1 MKPMF
6 ILNLNPLKKTKKRLE
21 PLFLKYMEYL
31 TIGYIN
37 KTHGI
42 DGGLSLISTSSFI
55 DERMKV
61 GNIVYIYIDK
71 NYVPFKISTS
81 SVSNHV
87 YFKLE
92 GINTID
98 EAKKLVGYDLE
109 CEKKELEEG
118 LYYYEDLKGLIVK
131 DIDGKIIGS
140 VIDIYDQSYQIN
152 LKIKKNDGKTFYLP
166 FVDAIVIEIK
176 LEEKCMYIINMGGM

>member
-1 MKPMF
+1 MKRMNDKYH
-6 ILNLNPLKKTKKRLE
+6 LTEEQNL
-21 PLFLKYMEYL
+21 
-31 TIGYIN
+31 
-37 KTHGI
+37 
-42 DGGLSLISTSSFI
+42 SFI
-55 DERMKV
+55 K
-61 GNIVYIYIDK
+61 NNLILIIY
-71 NYVPFKISTS
+71 NSAR
-81 SVSNHV
+81 
-87 YFKLE
+87 LE

-166 FVDAIVIEIK
+166 FVDAIVKEIK

>member
-21 PLFLKYMEYL
+21 PLFLKYMKYL

-42 DGGLSLISTSSFI
+42 NGGLSLISTSSFI
-55 DERMKV
+55 EERMKV
-61 GNIVYIYIDK
+61 GNTVYIYIDE
-71 NYVPFKISTS
+71 NYVPYKIIES

-92 GINTID
+92 GINSID
-98 EAKKLVGYDLE
+98 EAKKLIGYDLE
-109 CEKKELEEG
+109 CEKNELEEG

-131 DIDGKIIGS
+131 DENGNIIGNI
-140 VIDIYDQSYQIN
+140 IDVYDQSYQIN
-152 LKIKKNDGKTFYLP
+152 LKIKRVNGKIFYLP
-166 FVDAIVIEIK
+166 FVDAIVKKINF
-176 LEEKCMYIINMGGM
+176 EEKCMYIINMGGM